1 MKVFSLRWRLVR
13 ILLLQMTVIIL
24 LSGVL
29 ALAFIYHE
37 VDEVYDATLVQF
49 SRSLASMPV
58 ADAQPNQFAGM
69 DRAKD
74 MHLAH
79 RYERKISYRI
89 LKNGEVITQS
99 LDGPDMQN
107 IFLPPGFSDLHR
119 DKKGRYNW
127 RVYTLLDEKNGL
139 TIEVAE
145 KYDIRREL
153 TFQLLSSLM
162 IPGILFL
169 LGSVAAI
176 WWGTSFGLRQLVRV
190 SGEVNARRA
199 DDLSAIDFTHIPSEI
214 QPLAQAL
221 NDLFSRIEQS
231 FAREREFTD
240 NAAHEL
246 RTPLAAIKTQAQTL
260 LRSENLSDEGHAGLE
275 NLVSSIDRAADM
287 TDALLSFAR
296 LQGDRSAAEPVD
308 LCAVIT
314 QEVQALAPYAQSRK
328 VHIVLD
334 LADAPQSV
342 KGVRHALALMV
353 RNVLHNAIK
362 FSATDSTVT
371 ASLKAEGENLRLSII
386 DAGPGIAEKHLPH
399 IFERFYRS
407 DKSQSGAGL
416 GLSIVK
422 WVADIHQAQI
432 TLSKAESTG
441 GICFEITFSKPFNK
455 P

>member
-1 MKVFSLRWRLVR
+1 MKAFSLRWRLVR
-13 ILLLQMTVIIL
+13 ILLLQMTVMIL
-24 LSGVL
+24 LSGAL
-29 ALAFIYHE
+29 ALAFIYRE

-58 ADAQPNQFAGM
+58 TDAKPDQFAGM
-69 DRAKD
+69 ERAKD
-74 MHLAH
+74 IHLAH

-99 LDGPDMQN
+99 LDGPDMLS
-107 IFLPPGFSDLHR
+107 IFPPPGFSDLHR
-119 DKKGRYNW
+119 DKKGRHDW
-127 RVYTLLDEKNGL
+127 RVYTLLDEKSGL

-169 LGSVAAI
+169 LGSVTAI

-190 SGEVNARRA
+190 SNEVNSRRA
-199 DDLSAIDFTHIPSEI
+199 DDLSAIDSSHIPSEI
-214 QPLAQAL
+214 RPLAQAL
-221 NDLFSRIEQS
+221 NELFSRIEQS

-246 RTPLAAIKTQAQTL
+246 RTPLAAIKTQAQAL
-260 LRSENLSDEGHAGLE
+260 LRSENLSDAGHAGLE

-308 LCAVIT
+308 LCAVVT
-314 QEVQALAPYAQSRK
+314 QEVHALASFAQNRK
-328 VHIVLD
+328 VHIEID
-334 LADAPQSV
+334 LADAPQIV
-342 KGVRHALALMV
+342 QGVRHALALMV

-362 FSATDSTVT
+362 FSAAGSTVT
-371 ASLKAEGENLRLSII
+371 ATLKTEGKNLHLTVV
-386 DAGPGIAEKHLPH
+386 DTGPGIAEKHLPH
-399 IFERFYRS
+399 VFERFYRS
-407 DKSQSGAGL
+407 DKSQNGAGL

-432 TLSKAESTG
+432 TLSKTQNTG
-441 GICFEITFSKPFNK
+441 GVCFEIKFSKPLGT

>member
-1 MKVFSLRWRLVR
+1 MMKAFSLRWRLVR
-13 ILLLQMTVIIL
+13 ILLLQMAVMIL

-58 ADAQPNQFAGM
+58 ADAQPDQYAGM

-74 MHLAH
+74 THLAH
-79 RYERKISYRI
+79 RYERKIAYRI

-107 IFLPPGFSDLHR
+107 VFLPPGFSDLHR
-119 DKKGRYNW
+119 DKKGRLDW
-127 RVYTLLDEKNGL
+127 RVYTFLDEKNGL

-153 TFQLLSSLM
+153 TFQLLSSLL
-162 IPGILFL
+162 IPGVLFL

-190 SGEVNARRA
+190 SNEVNARRA

-214 QPLAQAL
+214 RPLAQAL

-260 LRSENLSDEGHAGLE
+260 LRSENLSDEGHVGLE
-275 NLVSSIDRAADM
+275 NLVASIDRAADM

-296 LQGDRSAAEPVD
+296 LQGDRSAAESVD
-308 LCAVIT
+308 LCVLVQ
-314 QEVQALAPYAQSRK
+314 QEAQALATYAQSRK
-328 VHIVLD
+328 VNVTLD
-334 LADAPQSV
+334 LADAPQV
-342 KGVRHALALMV
+342 VQGVRHALALMI

-362 FSATDSTVT
+362 FSPPNSAVFAAIKSEGNQINLRITDS
-371 ASLKAEGENLRLSII
+371 
-386 DAGPGIAEKHLPH
+386 GPGIAEKHLPH
-399 IFERFYRS
+399 VFERFYRS
-407 DKSQSGAGL
+407 DKSQAGAGL

-422 WVADIHQAQI
+422 WVADTHQAKI
-432 TLSKAESTG
+432 SLRPATAEG
-441 GICFEITFSKPFNK
+441 GLRFDIIF
-455 P
+455 

>member
-1 MKVFSLRWRLVR
+1 MKAFSLRWRLVR
-13 ILLLQMTVIIL
+13 ILLLQMAVMAL
-24 LSGVL
+24 FSGVL
-29 ALAFIYHE
+29 ALTFIYHE

-58 ADAQPNQFAGM
+58 ADAQPDQFAGM
-69 DRAKD
+69 ERAKD
-74 MHLAH
+74 MRLAH

-89 LKNGEVITQS
+89 LKKGDVITQS

-107 IFLPPGFSDLHR
+107 VFLPPGFSDLQR
-119 DKKGRYNW
+119 DKKGRHDW
-127 RVYTLLDEKNGL
+127 RIYTFLDEKRSL

-153 TFQLLSSLM
+153 TFQLLNSLM

-176 WWGTSFGLRQLVRV
+176 WWGTSFGLRQIVRV
-190 SGEVNARRA
+190 SGKVNARSA
-199 DDLSAIDFTHIPSEI
+199 DDLSAIDFTNIPSEI
-214 QPLAQAL
+214 RPLVTAL
-221 NDLFSRIEQS
+221 NGLLSRIEQN

-275 NLVSSIDRAADM
+275 NLIAAIDRAADM

-296 LQGDRSAAEPVD
+296 LQGDHSAAKPVD
-308 LCAVIT
+308 LCSLVQ
-314 QEVQALAPYAQSRK
+314 QEAQALASYAQSRK
-328 VHIVLD
+328 VNIALD
-334 LADAPQSV
+334 LADTPQV
-342 KGVRHALALMV
+342 VQGVHHALALMV
-353 RNVLHNAIK
+353 RNVLHNAVK
-362 FSATDSTVT
+362 FSNADSTVT
-371 ASLKAEGENLRLSII
+371 VSLKNESGDINLSIT
-386 DAGPGIAEKHLPH
+386 DTGPGIAEKHLPH

-422 WVADIHQAQI
+422 WVANTHQAQI
-432 TLSKAESTG
+432 NLRPAAHTQGL
-441 GICFEITFSKPFNK
+441 CFQIKFN
-455 P
+455 PHS

>member
-1 MKVFSLRWRLVR
+1 MMKAFSLRWRLVR
-13 ILLLQMTVIIL
+13 ILLLQMTVMIL
-24 LSGVL
+24 LSGIL

-58 ADAQPNQFAGM
+58 VDAQPEHFEGM

-79 RYERKISYRI
+79 RYERKIAYRI
-89 LKNGEVITQS
+89 LKNGDVITQS

-107 IFLPPGFSDLHR
+107 VYLPPGFSDLHR
-119 DKKGRYNW
+119 DKKGRHDW

-153 TFQLLSSLM
+153 TFQLLSSLL

-190 SGEVNARRA
+190 SGEVNARRV
-199 DDLSAIDFTHIPSEI
+199 DDLSPIDYTQIPSEI
-214 QPLAQAL
+214 RPLAQAL

-246 RTPLAAIKTQAQTL
+246 RTPLAAVKTQAQTL
-260 LRSENLSDEGHAGLE
+260 LRSENLSAEGHEGLQ
-275 NLVSSIDRAADM
+275 NLVVAIDRAADM
-287 TDALLSFAR
+287 TDALLSLAR
-296 LQGDRSAAEPVD
+296 LQGDRSTAEPID
-308 LCAVIT
+308 LRMIVQ
-314 QEVQALAPYAQSRK
+314 QETQALAAYAQSRQIN
-328 VHIVLD
+328 VALD
-334 LADAPQSV
+334 LADTPQIV
-342 KGVRHALALMV
+342 KGVPHALALMV

-362 FSATDSTVT
+362 FSTPGTTVS
-371 ASLKAEGENLRLSII
+371 ASLETKDDNIRLSIT
-386 DAGPGIAEKHLPH
+386 DTGPGIAEKHLPYV
-399 IFERFYRS
+399 FERFYRS
-407 DKSQSGAGL
+407 DKSQNGAGL
-416 GLSIVK
+416 GLSIAK
-422 WVADIHQAQI
+422 WVSDTHQARIDLSPAANNRGLHFQI
-432 TLSKAESTG
+432 K
-441 GICFEITFSKPFNK
+441 FSLK
-455 P
+455 